1 MIKILICNISKHIFN
16 EEQLKKY
23 LIKSDNYSYILSCDG
38 IFKLH
43 NDNIYKLQIIDNNYE
58 KKIINNVDLIIDK
71 SYILKKDTYHI
82 PFTSYDLVDIN
93 VNIYGLRD
101 KANLKLYI
109 EKRFNRIYDVY
120 FIANDKLDEYNL
132 YDDINT
138 FLTMLN

>member
-23 LIKSDNYSYILSCDG
+23 FIKSDHYSYILSCDG

-43 NDNIYKLQIIDNNYE
+43 NDNIYKLQITDSHYE
-58 KKIINNVDLIIDK
+58 KKIINNVDLILDK

-82 PFTSYDLVDIN
+82 PVTSYDLVDIN

>member
-43 NDNIYKLQIIDNNYE
+43 NDNIYKLQIMDNNYE
-58 KKIINNVDLIIDK
+58 KKIINNVDLILDK
-71 SYILKKDTYHI
+71 SYIIKKDNYHI
-82 PFTSYDLVDIN
+82 PVTSYDLVDIN

>member
-1 MIKILICNISKHIFN
+1 M
-16 EEQLKKY
+16 
-23 LIKSDNYSYILSCDG
+23 
-38 IFKLH
+38 
-43 NDNIYKLQIIDNNYE
+43 DNNF
-58 KKIINNVDLIIDK
+58 KKKTINNIDLILDK
-71 SYILKKDTYHI
+71 SYTIKKDTYHI
-82 PFTSYDLVDIN
+82 PFTSGNLLNIN

-109 EKRFNRIYDVY
+109 EKRCNRIYDVY

>member
-38 IFKLH
+38 IYKLH
-43 NDNIYKLQIIDNNYE
+43 NDNIYKLQIMDNNYE
-58 KKIINNVDLIIDK
+58 KKIINNVDLILDK
-71 SYILKKDTYHI
+71 SYIIKKDTYHI
-82 PFTSYDLVDIN
+82 PVTSYDLVDIN

>member
-82 PFTSYDLVDIN
+82 PVTSYDLVDIN

>member
-43 NDNIYKLQIIDNNYE
+43 NDNIYKLQIMDNNYE
-58 KKIINNVDLIIDK
+58 KKIINNVDLILDK

-82 PFTSYDLVDIN
+82 PVTSYDLVDIN

>member
-38 IFKLH
+38 IYKLH

-58 KKIINNVDLIIDK
+58 KKIINNVDLILDK
-71 SYILKKDTYHI
+71 SYIIKKDTYHI
-82 PFTSYDLVDIN
+82 PVTSYDLVDIN

-132 YDDINT
+132 VDDINT

>member
-43 NDNIYKLQIIDNNYE
+43 NDNIYKLQIMDNNYE
-58 KKIINNVDLIIDK
+58 KKIINNVDLILDK
-71 SYILKKDTYHI
+71 SYIMKKDTYHI

>member
-1 MIKILICNISKHIFN
+1 MIKIFICNISKHIFN

-23 LIKSDNYSYILSCDG
+23 LIKSDNYSYILSTDG
-38 IFKLH
+38 VFKLH
-43 NDNIYKLQIIDNNYE
+43 NDNVYKLKLIDKE
-58 KKIINNVDLIIDK
+58 FKKKTINGVDLLLDDSFVI
-71 SYILKKDTYHI
+71 KKETYHI
-82 PFTSYDLVDIN
+82 PFTTYDLLDIN

-109 EKRFNRIYDVY
+109 EKRGNRIYDVY

-132 YDDINT
+132 NDDINT

>member
-38 IFKLH
+38 IYKLH
-43 NDNIYKLQIIDNNYE
+43 NDNIYKLQIMDNNYE
-58 KKIINNVDLIIDK
+58 KKIINNVDLILDK
-71 SYILKKDTYHI
+71 SYIIKKDNYHI
-82 PFTSYDLVDIN
+82 PVTSYDLVDIN

>member
-1 MIKILICNISKHIFN
+1 MIKIFIFNISKHIFN

-23 LIKSDNYSYILSCDG
+23 LIKSDNYSYILSTDG
-38 IFKLH
+38 VFKLY
-43 NDNIYKLQIIDNNYE
+43 NDNVYKLKLVDKE
-58 KKIINNVDLIIDK
+58 FKKETINGVDLLLDN
-71 SYILKKDTYHI
+71 SFVVKKENYHI
-82 PFTSYDLVDIN
+82 PFTSDDLLNIN

-109 EKRFNRIYDVY
+109 EKRGNKIYDVY
-120 FIANDKLDEYNL
+120 FLANDKLDEYNL

>member
-1 MIKILICNISKHIFN
+1 MIKIFICNISKHIFN

-43 NDNIYKLQIIDNNYE
+43 NDAIYKLKISDNNSE
-58 KKIINNVDLIIDK
+58 KKTINNVDLLLDK
-71 SYILKKDTYHI
+71 SYLIKKDTNHI
-82 PFTSYDLVDIN
+82 PFTSYDLLDIN

-101 KANLKLYI
+101 NANLKLYI
-109 EKRFNRIYDVY
+109 EKRGHKIYDVY

-132 YDDINT
+132 VDDINT